1 MKIDAHF
8 HIFLAKAIN
17 QSQSRYPIQYDATI
31 DQWHSLATPL
41 GVDYGVIVQ
50 PSFLGV
56 DNTFLLAALNQGKS
70 SLKGIS
76 VLPPN
81 TPRSALEEL
90 KEQGVVG
97 VRLNLFGVSSPHSMI
112 QNYWKLIEFLNES
125 EMHLELHHDDGLLNT
140 LLLEIP
146 TGTEIVVDHFGRP
159 KTSEEFFH
167 ESPGILQHASSLWV
181 KLSAQYRT
189 PGLDHAKALGYWLD
203 RVGPNKLLWGS
214 DWPHTGFEA
223 AQGYAQQ
230 LNTLS
235 TLVHDEQ
242 LLNQILISNPKYLYW
257 R

>member
-8 HIFLAKAIN
+8 HIFLAKTIN

-41 GVDYGVIVQ
+41 GIDGGVIVQ
-50 PSFLGV
+50 PSFLGI
-56 DNTFLLAALNQGKS
+56 DNTFLLAAVSQSKGT
-70 SLKGIS
+70 LKGIA
-76 VLPPN
+76 VLPSN
-81 TPRSALEEL
+81 APRSALEEL

-97 VRLNLFGVSSPHSMI
+97 VRLNLFRVSDPHSMI
-112 QNYWKLIEFLNES
+112 RNYWKLIEFINES

-146 TGTEIVVDHFGRP
+146 SGTEIVIDHFGRP
-159 KTSEEFFH
+159 KTGEEFLH
-167 ESPGILQHASSLWV
+167 ECSGILQHTSSLWV

-189 PGLDHAKALGYWLD
+189 PGLDHAKVLGYWLD
-203 RVGPNKLLWGS
+203 RIGPTKLLWGS

-230 LNTLS
+230 FNDLDR
-235 TLVHDEQ
+235 LVHDEQ
-242 LLNQILISNPKYLYW
+242 LLNQILSTNPKYLYW
-257 R
+257 